1 MLKILKWGYPR
12 GFEEQGN
19 MVIYFK
25 RTRDIFGI
33 NFREQGI
40 SVLLKGTLTKKLEKN
55 GIYHDG
61 KQGCEKVKFPS

>member
-1 MLKILKWGYPR
+1 
-12 GFEEQGN
+12 

-25 RTRDIFGI
+25 RTRDIFGF